1 MAIPRRLIRLGL
13 RPRPAVSVLLATA
26 ISLGLAVGCSS
37 SDTTAAT
44 TAMPG
49 GPAGPV
55 EQKTITVAAVPTT
68 DSTGLYVAKYDGLF
82 AKYGLTVNIQPAI
95 SAEQSINQLAFGQIQ
110 VLSGN
115 YVSFIEAQIN
125 HDNHVQPVNSPNP
138 SDNQISA
145 NLDIFAEASV
155 MQPGFVGLFTPSGS
169 KIKSISQLAGKT
181 IGINAPGNVAFL
193 LLASWEKANGIAV
206 TPPNLLKII
215 PFPDMEAALL
225 KRPTPEIDVA
235 FLAEPFVS
243 IAEDSAG
250 VTEMTNLDEGA
261 TTGFPIQGY
270 AVTKEF
276 ARKNPNTVQAFYAAL
291 EQGQQIASTDRH
303 VAEAATVKYGLLPNM
318 PKGTPPAFANE
329 IASILQFESYPLGA
343 VDGTRLQRVA
353 NVMHSFGV
361 YPMPAN
367 FNVHELLGD

>member
-1 MAIPRRLIRLGL
+1 MAIRR
-13 RPRPAVSVLLATA
+13 PTVSVLLAAA
-26 ISLGLAVGCSS
+26 ITLGLAVGCSS
-37 SDTTAAT
+37 NGTTATT

-49 GPAGPV
+49 GPTGPL
-55 EQKTITVAAVPTT
+55 ETRTLNVAAVPTT
-68 DSTGLYVAKYDGLF
+68 DSTGLYVAQYEGLF
-82 AKYGLTVNIQPAI
+82 AKYGLHVNISAAI

-110 VLSGN
+110 ILSGN

-125 HDNHVQPVNSPNP
+125 HDHHMAPVNVAFPPGPN
-138 SDNQISA
+138 DNQISA

-155 MQPGFVGLFTPSGS
+155 MQPGFVGLFTPAGS
-169 KIKSISQLAGKT
+169 KIKTIAQLAGKT

-193 LLASWEKANGIAV
+193 LLASWERANGIAV
-206 TPPNLLKII
+206 TPANLLKII
-215 PFPDMEAALL
+215 PFPNMESELL
-225 KRPTPEIDVA
+225 KHHIDVA

-291 EQGQQIASTDRH
+291 EQGQEIAATNRK

-318 PKGTPPAFANE
+318 PKGTPTEFANQ
-329 IASILQFESYPLGA
+329 IASILQFETYPLGA
-343 VDGTRLQRVA
+343 VDATRLQRVA

>member
-1 MAIPRRLIRLGL
+1 MAIR
-13 RPRPAVSVLLATA
+13 RPAVSVLLASA
-26 ISLGLAVGCSS
+26 ITLGLAVGCSS
-37 SDTTAAT
+37 TDTSATT
-44 TAMPG
+44 TAMPV

-68 DSTGLYVAKYDGLF
+68 DSTGLYVAAYQGLF
-82 AKYGLTVNIQPAI
+82 AKYGLHVKIVPAI

-125 HDNHVQPVNSPNP
+125 HDNHIQPANVAFPPGPN
-138 SDNQISA
+138 DNQISA

-169 KIKSISQLAGKT
+169 KIKTISELAGKR

-193 LLASWEKANGIAV
+193 LLASWEKANGIPV
-206 TPPNLLKII
+206 TPANLLQII

-225 KRPTPEIDVA
+225 AKKPKIDVA

-250 VTEMTNLDEGA
+250 VTQMTNLDEGA

-291 EQGQQIASTDRH
+291 EQGQQTATNNRQI
-303 VAEAATVKYGLLPNM
+303 AEAATVKYGLLPNM
-318 PKGTPPAFANE
+318 PKSTPVAFAND

-343 VDGTRLQRVA
+343 VDVTRLQRVA
-353 NVMHSFGV
+353 NVMRSFSA
-361 YPMPAN
+361 YPMPQN

>member
-1 MAIPRRLIRLGL
+1 MAI
-13 RPRPAVSVLLATA
+13 PRPAVSVLLATA

-37 SDTTAAT
+37 SDTSATT

-68 DSTGLYVAKYDGLF
+68 DSTGLYVAKYEGLF
-82 AKYGLTVNIQPAI
+82 ARYGLTVNIQPAI

-125 HDNHVQPVNSPNP
+125 HDNHVQPANVAFPPGPN
-138 SDNQISA
+138 DNQISA
-145 NLDIFAEASV
+145 NLDIFAEASE

-206 TPPNLLKII
+206 TPANLLKII

-225 KRPTPEIDVA
+225 KHQIDVA

-303 VAEAATVKYGLLPNM
+303 IAEEATVKYGLLPNM

-343 VDGTRLQRVA
+343 VDATRLQRVA